1 MAAFGDDYILNEDFE
16 DFFADEDDLAALDDA
31 EEAQA
36 LGLGHF
42 KHDYTWNAFEVHMA
56 AHT

>member
-1 MAAFGDDYILNEDFE
+1 MAAFVDDYILNEDFE

-42 KHDYTWNAFEVHMA
+42 KYDYTWNAFEVHMA